1 MKISK
6 DAVKK
11 LIGMSSTRVDAIRV
25 SPHELPTDQKLKLKQ
40 LNQQIEKR
48 LRTSKDITIAIIEWP
63 IRCLIKITTG
73 DVMNDNTTLKE
84 MLLDEINK
92 EKEMDE
98 LLRCSGFDAE
108 TQDHV
113 RRRTHW
119 MHNQHQML
127 TDLENA

>member
-1 MKISK
+1 
-6 DAVKK
+6 
-11 LIGMSSTRVDAIRV
+11 
-25 SPHELPTDQKLKLKQ
+25 
-40 LNQQIEKR
+40 
-48 LRTSKDITIAIIEWP
+48 
-63 IRCLIKITTG
+63 
-73 DVMNDNTTLKE
+73 MNDNTTLKE
-84 MLLDEINK
+84 MLLDQINK

>member
-48 LRTSKDITIAIIEWP
+48 LRTSKDITIAIIE
-63 IRCLIKITTG
+63 
-73 DVMNDNTTLKE
+73 
-84 MLLDEINK
+84 
-92 EKEMDE
+92 
-98 LLRCSGFDAE
+98 
-108 TQDHV
+108 
-113 RRRTHW
+113 
-119 MHNQHQML
+119 
-127 TDLENA
+127 